1 MAEVI
6 VGGTLANLLP
16 GTVANLQWS
25 SRWGSGPCG
34 PEKASWVQS
43 LPFLYDDPRLVP
55 GARVSIVRGGQTL
68 WAGVLSD
75 VQRGD
80 PWTFDANGLSQVAG
94 DYLAQDASGVP
105 TNNIGTATSQAV
117 ARGLPWT
124 GTAFNSLGTFG
135 TASATDYPSIPSLLT
150 GYHDRNGL
158 RWGVNVYGVTFSTA
172 DSTTPVWVLDGKD
185 VEVGIAENELYTA
198 VVARY
203 QSGTTGAGTPEDPV
217 VAVYSTTT
225 VANASAIARYGRREY
240 PLNLTDLGTISSG
253 TASTYAT
260 QVLNA
265 LVAPAW
271 INQITVTAD
280 RLTSPGGVPAD
291 LASVQAGQAVRVIGV
306 PGRIGRLSG
315 SGAMVV
321 GLGQVSYTDGAD
333 EITLA
338 PIRLARRTLAQVLDR
353 FAQIADAQRALQ
365 TA

>member
-1 MAEVI
+1 MAEVV

-16 GTVANLQWS
+16 GTVADLQWS

-55 GARVSIVRGGQTL
+55 GASVRIVRGGQTV

-80 PWTFDANGLSQVAG
+80 PWTFDANGLAQVAG

-105 TNNIGTATSQAV
+105 TVNIGTAVTQAV
-117 ARGLPWT
+117 ARGLPWA

-135 TASATDYPSIPSLLT
+135 TASATDFPSIPSLLT

-158 RWGVNVYGVTFSTA
+158 RWGVNVYGRTFSLA

-198 VVARY
+198 VHARY
-203 QSGTTGAGTPEDPV
+203 ISSATGPTYA
-217 VAVYSTTT
+217 T
-225 VANASAIARYGRREY
+225 VTATNAAAIAKYGRREY
-240 PLNLTDLGTISSG
+240 PLNLTDLGVL
-253 TASTYAT
+253 TAGAATAYAN
-260 QVLNA
+260 QILAA

-280 RLTSPGGVPAD
+280 RLTTVGGVPAD
-291 LASVQAGQAVRVIGV
+291 LASVQAGQAVRVVGV

-315 SGAMVV
+315 SGVMYV
-321 GLGQVSYTDGAD
+321 GLGSVSYTDGAD
-333 EITLA
+333 SITLA

-353 FAQIADAQRALQ
+353 VVQIADAQRALQ